1 MQQIRKEF
9 VGGGMRIRHP
19 SGVTVT
25 HTIED
30 LRRLKEFNQ
39 QVIDLA
45 QEQIRR
51 IERDMA
57 EVEAQRETRQKP

>member
-1 MQQIRKEF
+1 MQQIKREF
-9 VGGGMRIRHP
+9 IGGGMRIRHP

-45 QEQIRR
+45 QEQIGR

-57 EVEAQRETRQKP
+57 EVEAQGKTRQKP